1 MVDLNGKK
9 AVFKN
14 MTSERVLIMKIK
26 KESDTASL
34 WQQRGRNLKRDTKDN
49 IDYYLM
55 MAVPIILIITFFYL
69 PMFGIIIA
77 FQNYSTGKPFLGP
90 GVKWVGLKWF
100 EKFVDSYYF
109 GRIIGNTLYINLL
122 GLFMGFWVPIAFAL
136 IVNEIR
142 NSKFKK
148 FTQTVSYMPNFIST
162 VVVAGMV
169 LSFIADDGIITAFL
183 RFLGFKA
190 NALNTNAPAFPWIY
204 TITQVWKT
212 FGWKSILY
220 LSTITAI
227 DPSLYESADVDG
239 AGRIRK
245 IWSITLP
252 QMLPLI
258 MIQLILAIG
267 SMLGSNT
274 DMILLLYNPSVYSTA
289 DVIGTYVYRE
299 NLLGGKYS
307 YGTAAGLLMSILSF
321 ILVFATNMVSRKTTD
336 FSLW

>member
-1 MVDLNGKK
+1 MSTDLAGIQRK
-9 AVFKN
+9 
-14 MTSERVLIMKIK
+14 ERRVM
-26 KESDTASL
+26 
-34 WQQRGRNLKRDTKDN
+34 KRDTRDN
-49 IDYYLM
+49 IDYYLL
-55 MAVPIILIITFFYL
+55 MAIPMILIIIFHYL

-77 FQNYSTGKPFLGP
+77 FQNYTTGKPFLGP

-100 EKFVDSYYF
+100 DKFINSYYF
-109 GRIIGNTLYINLL
+109 TRIITNTLYINLL
-122 GLFMGFWVPIAFAL
+122 GLFMGFWVPIVFSL
-136 IVNEIR
+136 VVNEIK
-142 NSKFKK
+142 NSKFRK

-169 LSFIADDGIITAFL
+169 LSFLADDGIITAFL
-183 RFLGFKA
+183 RALGFEA
-190 NALNTNAPAFPWIY
+190 SAINTNAEAFPWIY
-204 TITQVWKT
+204 TITMVWKS
-212 FGWKSILY
+212 FGWNSILY

-227 DPSLYESADVDG
+227 DPALYESAEVDG

-258 MIQLILAIG
+258 MIQLIFAIG
-267 SMLGSNT
+267 GMLGSNT
-274 DMILLLYNPSVYSTA
+274 DMILLLYNPSVYSRA

-321 ILVFATNMVSRKTTD
+321 ILVFAANTVSRKTTD